1 MTGYDVYKKACALLG
16 YSLTESVASDR
27 RSKRMPDVLSQIGAD
42 LKVEIPE
49 SLSGEIVIEARKKE
63 AFIYGAAM
71 MLAVTE
77 NDSGHTRMFAEL
89 YNAKRASALCA
100 KDSVTDTLP
109 TAFDG
114 GA

>member
-1 MTGYDVYKKACALLG
+1 MYKKICALMG
-16 YSLTESVASDR
+16 YSLTEGVASDR
-27 RSKRMPDVLSQIGAD
+27 RNQRMNDILTQIGLD

-49 SLSGEIVIEARKKE
+49 SLTTEIVIEAKKKE

-77 NDSGHTRMFAEL
+77 KDSGNASFFAEL
-89 YNAKRASALCA
+89 YNAKRSAALCDC
-100 KDSVTDTLP
+100 DSVTDVLP
-109 TAFDG
+109 TASDG